1 MPFYVPFD
9 KYETA
14 VLIEAYMDVETGRLK
29 REEAVKRV
37 STALRKRAIDAGK
50 SVDDKFRCVAG
61 ISSQM
66 QKLRAVIEKGNQV
79 PNHTNVSQVFMD
91 VVNLYFHDREQ
102 FEILLGSEKKDKNST
117 DCRRK
122 KSSISTQEKQNQNTE
137 SNRMQN
143 QDYIRY
149 LNSLHNYNAQN
160 SNAYGEKN
168 VGSEFFSEVAV
179 KVGLCTY
186 IEKQLQ
192 EKEPH
197 VLILTGHAGDGKT
210 SIMYQVLKDFNIA
223 FQTDE
228 KISDIKLPT
237 GKSCRCIKDY
247 SELSDSEKKTV
258 LKECVRLPEEGK
270 YVFMVSN
277 TGPLINTFEAL
288 FAEADREAAK
298 MRLID
303 AMDSNS
309 GEIFDLYG
317 YKISVVNVALVDN
330 TNFAVSFVKNLVKDS
345 LWEKC
350 AECRKRDFC
359 HIYRNRNLIVKNE
372 QRVYEFIRDHY
383 IWLVE
388 HGTRLTIRS
397 MTEQLAFMIT
407 GGVECKNV
415 ISMDKY
421 KMLFF
426 NLFFG
431 YVGLKSNDRA
441 NSIIAVREAKQCGYD
456 KKRLRADEK
465 LLIDCD
471 YKAAFGE
478 DLEDILIETYN
489 RGDGNLSG
497 WPEFL
502 RRAYIFANII
512 TDKQQ
517 RSDDSE
523 DIFSKQFENY
533 LKLRCGK
540 AKPTKADTNIII
552 DALSMMYLGR
562 IAEDSANE
570 IPITLSKSSGL
581 TQNVQLVTGY
591 VQTRRMNLRAR
602 ETKDSTFDEKHK
614 RYELLL
620 EVDKRPLTSV
630 ISLPMLN
637 YFEEL
642 RNGIISTNIDPQL
655 SHGVESLKAQLSKEC
670 NDEESGII
678 EMIVLRNKKNEDYRL
693 EIGED
698 LVVQRV

>member
-1 MPFYVPFD
+1 M
-9 KYETA
+9 K
-14 VLIEAYMDVETGRLK
+14 
-29 REEAVKRV
+29 
-37 STALRKRAIDAGK
+37 
-50 SVDDKFRCVAG
+50 
-61 ISSQM
+61 
-66 QKLRAVIEKGNQV
+66 
-79 PNHTNVSQVFMD
+79 
-91 VVNLYFHDREQ
+91 VN
-102 FEILLGSEKKDKNST
+102 
-117 DCRRK
+117 
-122 KSSISTQEKQNQNTE
+122 
-137 SNRMQN
+137 
-143 QDYIRY
+143 

-168 VGSEFFSEVAV
+168 VGNEYFTEVAV

-186 IEKQLQ
+186 IERQLQ

-210 SIMYQVLKDFNIA
+210 SIMYQVLKDFKIE
-223 FQTDE
+223 FKTDV
-228 KISDIKLPT
+228 KISDITLPT
-237 GKSCRCIKDY
+237 GKVCRCIKDY

-258 LKECVRLPEEGK
+258 LKECVKLPEEGM

-277 TGPLINTFEAL
+277 TGPMINTFETL
-288 FAEADREAAK
+288 FDEADREAAK
-298 MRLID
+298 MKLID

-309 GEIFDLYG
+309 GEIFDFYG
-317 YKISVVNVALVDN
+317 FKISVVNVALVDN
-330 TNFAVSFVKNLVKDS
+330 TNFAVSFVRKLVKGS

-350 AECRKRDFC
+350 AECRKREYC

-372 QRVYEFIRDHY
+372 QRVYEFIGDHY

-388 HGTRLTIRS
+388 HGIRLTIRS
-397 MTEQLAFMIT
+397 MTEQLAYMIT
-407 GGVECKNV
+407 GGVECENV
-415 ISMDKY
+415 VSMDKY

-478 DLEDILIETYN
+478 DLEEILIETYK
-489 RGDGNLSG
+489 RGDGNLVG
-497 WPEFL
+497 WSEFV

-523 DIFSKQFENY
+523 DIFSKQFENF
-533 LKLRCGK
+533 LKLRSGK
-540 AKPTKADTNIII
+540 AKPTKADTNIIV

-562 IAEDSANE
+562 TAEDSANE

-591 VQTRRMNLRAR
+591 VQTRRMNLKAR
-602 ETKDSTFDEKHK
+602 ETKDSTFDEEHK

-620 EVDKRPLTSV
+620 EVDRHPLTSV

-670 NDEESGII
+670 NDEESSII

-698 LVVQRV
+698 LVVHRV